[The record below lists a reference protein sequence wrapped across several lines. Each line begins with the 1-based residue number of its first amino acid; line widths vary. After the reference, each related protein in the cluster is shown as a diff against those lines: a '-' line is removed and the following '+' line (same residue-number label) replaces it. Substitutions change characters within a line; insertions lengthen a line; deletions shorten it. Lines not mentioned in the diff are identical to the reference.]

1 MVRAAGVVRETRD
14 GDGEETTAGEGV
26 VRVVRVV
33 VGPVVVLAL
42 LVDRSRGSAA
52 GAASSSSSR
61 AGLAV
66 VAVVRGRRV
75 VVVRLARGV
84 GVVAVADAGAVAPGV
99 VLLVAPQGVREA
111 GGRAVVAAVV
121 VALGGVVV
129 VPGGLSVTTVVAL
142 GMVALGVVRLVAR
155 VGVVSRGMS
164 VAGSVLLLIS
174 LKQSAARVAR
184 SSRVV
189 RRPASG
195 MVRRPAASVVRRPA
209 VVREAAA
216 GVVVPSAGRVR
227 ESRVRNGCVGVLLLR
242 RSCSG
247 SLERGGCRQ
256 HSNE

>member
-61 AGLAV
+61 AGLA
-66 VAVVRGRRV
+66 
-75 VVVRLARGV
+75 
-84 GVVAVADAGAVAPGV
+84 VVAVADAGAVAPGV

>member
-66 VAVVRGRRV
+66 VA
-75 VVVRLARGV
+75 VVRLARGV